1 MAGQLKTDI
10 LAVGAAIADNEE
22 ATVLAE
28 TPGFS
33 ARDSLAA
40 LLAKRDDCLR
50 LANEIKD
57 KLPAGTAKTAMDTV
71 IADLA

>member
-10 LAVGAAIADNEE
+10 LAVGITDNDE
-22 ATVLAE
+22 ATAAAT

-33 ARDSLAA
+33 ARAA
-40 LLAKRDDCLR
+40 LATLLVGRDDSLR

-57 KLPAGTAKTAMDTV
+57 KLPAGAAKTAMDTV

>member
-10 LAVGAAIADNEE
+10 LAVGITDNDE
-22 ATVLAE
+22 ATTLAA

-33 ARDSLAA
+33 PRQNLQV
-40 LLAKRDDCLR
+40 LLDKRNDCLL

-57 KLPAGTAKTAMDTV
+57 KLPAGDAKTAMDTV